1 MALTSPILRTTEYP
15 PTLSAHELELELALD
30 FARLQYKRACEF
42 SDERDRLYEEAIDD
56 GDREALAD
64 LRALAYMA
72 DELKASAYQDR
83 EAAYAALSAVEN

>member
-1 MALTSPILRTTEYP
+1 MALTSPILRTTELS
-15 PTLSAHELELELALD
+15 PTLSAHELELALD